1 MMNWLFW
8 AVVCLIGYHIFD
20 GFRRGFIRKSVSM
33 VSLILTL
40 VLVTWLT
47 PQITNFISEKTTL
60 QKSLQKKC
68 SEMFLDEDYDSE
80 VKTDQVLMIENMNL
94 PENVKEM
101 ILENNNSEAYQLLEV
116 TGFHEYVGAYL
127 AELIINTLAYFIAFV
142 VVWALIRA
150 VLLALDV
157 VTMLP
162 VLHGINK
169 FAGGILGIAE
179 SIVLVWIAFLF
190 VTILCN
196 GELGQRFFELI
207 SENQFLL
214 LLYNNNVIMK
224 IVFGIVF

>member
-1 MMNWLFW
+1 MNWLFW
-8 AVVCLIGYHIFD
+8 VVVCLIVYHVVD
-20 GFRRGFIRKSVSM
+20 GLRRGFIRKSVSM
-33 VSLILTL
+33 VSLLLTL

-47 PQITNFISEKTTL
+47 PQITNFIREKTPL
-60 QKSLQKKC
+60 QESLQKKC
-68 SEMFLDEDYDSE
+68 SEIFLDEEYDAE

-101 ILENNNSEAYQLLEV
+101 ILENNNSEAYHLLEV

-127 AELIINTLAYFIAFV
+127 AEMIINTLAYFIAFV
-142 VVWALIRA
+142 VVWTAIRA
-150 VLLALDV
+150 VLLALDI

-169 FAGGILGIAE
+169 LAGGILGIAE
-179 SIVLVWIAFLF
+179 GVVLVWIGFLF

-196 GELGQRFFELI
+196 GELGQQFFKLI

-224 IVFGIVF
+224 IVFGLIF